1 MPISSLGTETLMNF
15 IKKLESELILDWQ
28 LLQLETDLALK
39 ALALEAY
46 YIKYKLLKK
55 RQAWQIELQS

>member
-1 MPISSLGTETLMNF
+1 MNF